1 MVICLG
7 CLFQLKLLYTE
18 KGVTRTPSG
27 RFEKW
32 FHLILRS
39 DGLEAFLSGAGF
51 LSSTSAT
58 GSTTGSGAT
67 STTGSGAGA
76 ASTTGSGAG
85 AGADAPLSKSP
96 NLLIFLWLYF

>member
-1 MVICLG
+1 MDSL
-7 CLFQLKLLYTE
+7 E
-18 KGVTRTPSG
+18 SG
-27 RFEKW
+27 QDHF
-32 FHLILRS
+32 LPLRS
-39 DGLEAFLSGAGF
+39 VLLSDFNGAGGAKG
-51 LSSTSAT
+51 STSAT